1 MPKGVNQT
9 LSLNGSTMENEII
22 IRQRINPNA
31 PNNNMQGGGFQDMNG
46 VFGGKSIFEVL

>member
-22 IRQRINPNA
+22 IRQRINPDNVT
-31 PNNNMQGGGFQDMNG
+31 NGMKTTGSQTLTEDGSKKGG
-46 VFGGKSIFEVL
+46 VFE